1 MKERFPRT
9 ILDQDDRSHSF
20 ELGLDFP
27 LLDGERC
34 EMVSIGPDAIQLAP
48 TIHLT
53 HVISFA
59 PDAFWQGMVGDQP
72 TEAEAGQ
79 LFAHYLAQWTARRA
93 CAQTIAAL
101 QSLLAARV
109 HLRKNQEL
117 FLPNYRFDSITQQ
130 VLESF
135 DGTEETTRLLARILK
150 QDPVTVIHWAQLAGK
165 TLSVDVVRCDA
176 QSTQHAESERMP
188 VASEPKGKPQHF
200 RWTAAMAEQLVSA
213 FQAHEGTS
221 INAVAEEISSQNG
234 WPLSAVKYKIYE
246 LKLPQKKRAARG
258 QEQEARL
265 EGDGEGTNQ
274 QAETQRDQPDLVLP
288 QEQLFN
294 WDDEKIQQLTSAF
307 MQSEAEST
315 VATCR
320 EIAAQFGWPLKKVTG
335 KVNVLR
341 LPGHKQ
347 NRQRAAARVP
357 KIIRENELLVGHFVW
372 RVVIDGNLTQWR
384 LDYNYGNFP
393 EHLLGAE
400 IYYQECPYL
409 VDQIFVQELRV
420 STRIAQSAD
429 QGEMEVL
436 PVSA

>member
-246 LKLPQKKRAARG
+246 LKLPQKKRAAR
-258 QEQEARL
+258 
-265 EGDGEGTNQ
+265 
-274 QAETQRDQPDLVLP
+274 
-288 QEQLFN
+288 
-294 WDDEKIQQLTSAF
+294 
-307 MQSEAEST
+307 
-315 VATCR
+315 
-320 EIAAQFGWPLKKVTG
+320 
-335 KVNVLR
+335 
-341 LPGHKQ
+341 
-347 NRQRAAARVP
+347 VP